1 MKLNKLTILMGVGA
15 LAYGSANLALVNTDA
30 TLTAPTT
37 YDIHYRPY
45 DNPSPASD
53 FWELGNQARTSYLH
67 DPSYTRTADGSYY
80 NYTTTLDNSDH
91 VIIPL
96 GLEITMTFNR
106 SNTSWTATGS
116 GGYYPSDYDK
126 IGSSAN
132 YVGSGFNNRIQL
144 NIDNQTQNNYV
155 FWLDVSSSSSDFYFD
170 LFYDNSNYYFYDTD
184 VLLSKN
190 TLKKIYL
197 PSYTQIDLNSLAAGS
212 IGMYFDAWY
221 LQDLGVSTAYEQGQY
236 DGYGQGYDD
245 GFDVGYDDGFGDG
258 TSGVGMTAI
267 FSLAFGVIESIFNI
281 QVLGDITLGTII
293 IAPIAIA
300 LLWFILG
307 IVSGVGGKKQ

>member
-1 MKLNKLTILMGVGA
+1 MGVGA

-45 DNPSPASD
+45 DNPSPAPD
-53 FWELGNQARTSYLH
+53 FWELANQARTSYLH
-67 DPSYTRTADGSYY
+67 DPSYIRTADGAYY

-116 GGYYPSDYDK
+116 GGYYPSDYNK
-126 IGSSAN
+126 IGADAT
-132 YVGSGFNNRIQL
+132 VGSVKKMILTFS
-144 NIDNQTQNNYV
+144 NQT
-155 FWLDVSSSSSDFYFD
+155 
-170 LFYDNSNYYFYDTD
+170 
-184 VLLSKN
+184 SKN
-190 TLKKIYL
+190 YKIYL
-197 PSYTQIDLNSLAAGS
+197 DTSSTTSYSFTLLYTYLNINYGFDDQYFYHINGSYSTFLIPSYTTFKLESNNVSGLF
-212 IGMYFDAWY
+212 YFDAWY
-221 LQDLGVSTAYEQGQY
+221 LKDLGVSAAYEEGQY

>member
-1 MKLNKLTILMGVGA
+1 MGVGA

-45 DNPSPASD
+45 DNPSPAPD

-67 DPSYTRTADGSYY
+67 DPSYTRTADGAYF

-106 SNTSWTATGS
+106 SNTNWTATGS
-116 GGYYPSDYDK
+116 GGYYPSDYNK
-126 IGSSAN
+126 IGSDN
-132 YVGSGFNNRIQL
+132 TVGSLANKVYLKFNN
-144 NIDNQTQNNYV
+144 QTNKNYT
-155 FWLDVSSSSSDFYFD
+155 LYFD
-170 LFYDNSNYYFYDTD
+170 ISSTTAFRYYKHVINNVDTYGLGQGFALD
-184 VLLSKN
+184 N
-190 TLKKIYL
+190 TLLNRFYL
-197 PSYTQIDLNSLAAGS
+197 PAYSTLTIYS
-212 IGMYFDAWY
+212 ISSASSMYFDAWY
-221 LQDLGVSTAYEQGQY
+221 LQDLGVSTSYEEGQY

-267 FSLAFGVIESIFNI
+267 FSLAFGVIETIFNI

>member
-45 DNPSPASD
+45 DNPSPAPD

-67 DPSYTRTADGSYY
+67 DPSYTRTADGAYF

-106 SNTSWTATGS
+106 SNTNWTATGS
-116 GGYYPSDYDK
+116 GGYYPSDYNK
-126 IGSSAN
+126 IGSDN
-132 YVGSGFNNRIQL
+132 TVGSLANKVYLKFNN
-144 NIDNQTQNNYV
+144 QTNKDYNL
-155 FWLDVSSSSSDFYFD
+155 FFDRSSSPATDYYSYEINGLQYFGP
-170 LFYDNSNYYFYDTD
+170 FNSFQ
-184 VLLSKN
+184 VAAS
-190 TLKKIYL
+190 TLNRLYV
-197 PSYTQIDLNSLAAGS
+197 PAYTEIVIRRDGISTAQ
-212 IGMYFDAWY
+212 YFDAWY
-221 LQDLGVSTAYEQGQY
+221 LQDLGVSTSYEEGQY

-267 FSLAFGVIESIFNI
+267 FSLAFGVIETIFNI